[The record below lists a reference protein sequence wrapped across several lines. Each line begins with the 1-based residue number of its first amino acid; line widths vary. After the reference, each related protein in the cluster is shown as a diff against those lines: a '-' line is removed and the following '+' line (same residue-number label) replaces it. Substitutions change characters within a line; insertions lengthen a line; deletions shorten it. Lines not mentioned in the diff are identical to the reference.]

1 MNKMKKTLM
10 LLLFSAVLLTGCSSR
25 GNVNEKAYLRA
36 AAVDGD
42 SVTLVFF
49 NEDEGTVTVPLSDPE
64 KAKPAAELAIG
75 KEIFTGHTEIV
86 LLGDCDRE
94 EVLKHILK
102 KWRVSPSCM
111 AVEAEGKGEIILKA
125 RNPKQLTGI
134 IEQAQEKDL
143 APKCDIITV
152 LSRLL
157 DGEPEE
163 MPLLSVYGLESEK

>member
-1 MNKMKKTLM
+1 M

-25 GNVNEKAYLRA
+25 GNVNEKTYLRA

-42 SVTLVFF
+42 SVTFVFF

-111 AVEAEGKGEIILKA
+111 AVESDGKGEIILKA
-125 RNPKQLTGI
+125 RNPKRLTGI